1 MHGPGCCG
9 DHSLCFAVCR
19 KLLLAEAGFR
29 FSRLI
34 KTRGVFSLVEAV
46 PAKMPK
52 RPESS
57 EGSSVDLQR
66 YKSHG
71 VISVDFDPADLEN
84 EP

>member
-1 MHGPGCCG
+1 MLH
-9 DHSLCFAVCR
+9 DQSLRLAVRR
-19 KLLLAEAGFR
+19 KGLLTAAGFR
-29 FSRLI
+29 FTRLI

-46 PAKMPK
+46 PAKLPK